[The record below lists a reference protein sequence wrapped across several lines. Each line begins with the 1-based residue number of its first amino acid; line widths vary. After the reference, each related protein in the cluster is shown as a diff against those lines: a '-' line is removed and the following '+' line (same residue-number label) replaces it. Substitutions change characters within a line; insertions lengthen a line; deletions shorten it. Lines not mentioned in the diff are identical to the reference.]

1 MQYQTYT
8 YVTKCVTLVGQKSV
22 TPIFNYKIIILTYFI
37 RRTQSDRSESSL
49 LLAFLRFCILQLV
62 RKERYNWSV
71 L

>member
-1 MQYQTYT
+1 MLYQTYT
-8 YVTKCVTLVGQKSV
+8 YVTKCVTLVGQKSA
-22 TPIFNYKIIILTYFI
+22 TPIFNYKIIILTCFI

>member
-1 MQYQTYT
+1 MLYQTYT

-22 TPIFNYKIIILTYFI
+22 TPIFNYKIIILTCFI